1 MRRAISQDRIPN
13 SSADCVLNIQN
24 RSLKKMD
31 YINNDTRS
39 IAKNDSIQ
47 LN

>member
-13 SSADCVLNIQN
+13 SSADCVLNTQN
-24 RSLKKMD
+24 RSLQKLD
-31 YINNDTRS
+31 YINNNMWS
-39 IAKNDSIQ
+39 IEKNDSIQ